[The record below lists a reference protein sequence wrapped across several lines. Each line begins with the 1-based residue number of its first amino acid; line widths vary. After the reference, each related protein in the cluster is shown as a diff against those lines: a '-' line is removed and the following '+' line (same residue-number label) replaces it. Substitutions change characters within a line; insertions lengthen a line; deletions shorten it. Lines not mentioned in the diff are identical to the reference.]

1 MAGSKKGPI
10 WDHFHEV
17 EGTNTKHSC
26 ASCRAC
32 VKNTL
37 NRSRNPRTPSSTPLF
52 GKGVKSSLRTRVS
65 RRAQEEEEIYM
76 QVMAELDAEDDT
88 PDDGA
93 IEIDDDEVW
102 GH

>member
-1 MAGSKKGPI
+1 MAKWISAAREAAVEEEDTTVAGPEEAEAVTPERLRRPRK
-10 WDHFHEV
+10 WQPM
-17 EGTNTKHSC
+17 
-26 ASCRAC
+26 
-32 VKNTL
+32 TL
-37 NRSRNPRTPSSTPLF
+37 ERLF
-52 GKGVKSSLRTRVS
+52 GKGVKLSLRTRVS

>member
-1 MAGSKKGPI
+1 M
-10 WDHFHEV
+10 
-17 EGTNTKHSC
+17 
-26 ASCRAC
+26 
-32 VKNTL
+32 TL
-37 NRSRNPRTPSSTPLF
+37 ERLF
-52 GKGVKSSLRTRVS
+52 GKGVKLSLRTRVS
-65 RRAQEEEEIYM
+65 CRAQEEEEIYM

>member
-37 NRSRNPRTPSSTPLF
+37 KHPPAEWNETQPPADLSPEVRKARLW
-52 GKGVKSSLRTRVS
+52 KDCL
-65 RRAQEEEEIYM
+65 AEEEEEIYM

>member
-1 MAGSKKGPI
+1 M
-10 WDHFHEV
+10 
-17 EGTNTKHSC
+17 
-26 ASCRAC
+26 
-32 VKNTL
+32 TL
-37 NRSRNPRTPSSTPLF
+37 ERLF
-52 GKGVKSSLRTRVS
+52 GKGVKLSLRTRVS
-65 RRAQEEEEIYM
+65 CHAQEEEEIYM